1 MSNVTSQPAPE
12 RAASKNKD
20 DPLRSAWR
28 KSYAGLAAISVFSVF
43 INIFKLATPLYV
55 LQILDRVIASRS
67 LETLFMLTAI
77 TLLAIV
83 CGIILEVI
91 RRRMFIHWGNWIE
104 HSFGPTL
111 FTAGLKRD
119 ISQSPASARMLRD
132 VGTIRSFIS
141 GTGLIAW
148 LDIIWAPIFIGCVF
162 LISPPLAYILLI
174 GCLIALVLGS
184 LNELF
189 TRDSR
194 DATYKARKHDR
205 EWVALAER
213 SRETI
218 GSLNMMTNFAHRW
231 SHSAFARLA
240 EGMRT
245 QILNVYFISALRL
258 VGRFLRI
265 GILAVGIWLVI
276 DQVHALGAVI
286 AAAILARTAYSLVQ
300 NAMLKWREMVTAK
313 KAYGQFKAS
322 LLKDHTPQ
330 VSVPK
335 TITPLPLFIEN
346 VNYRY
351 PHQAS
356 SVFRGMDLTVNP
368 GEVLFVIGASASGK
382 TTLCKLAS
390 GLLAPR
396 SGNIRLGDVDIFRLQ
411 RNSMRQDI
419 GHLPQIVTLFPG
431 TVRENIAS
439 MAKGDIDQVVRAAK
453 LAGIHQTILNL
464 PEGYDTQITDNEP
477 LLSSGQRKLIAMARA
492 FYNLPS
498 LIILDEPISHL
509 DFSARSALKNAIKQ
523 LKSEGTIVIVT
534 AQSLS
539 RSKLADKVILLKG
552 KKHEVLPTPEK
563 IAARL
568 RQRSHTRRKKSSR
581 TRRSKNRSN
590 TSGKK
595 ITVATVTAIDAI
607 EP

>member
-1 MSNVTSQPAPE
+1 MSNVTNKLALE
-12 RAASKNKD
+12 RAASKNND
-20 DPLRSAWR
+20 EPLRSAWR
-28 KSYAGLAAISVFSVF
+28 KSYAGLAAISIFSVF

-83 CGIILEVI
+83 CGVILEVI

-104 HSFGPTL
+104 HSFGSTL
-111 FTAGLKRD
+111 FTAGLKKDTSQAPTSSNLLRD
-119 ISQSPASARMLRD
+119 IS
-132 VGTIRSFIS
+132 TIRSFVS

-148 LDIIWAPIFIGCVF
+148 LDIIWAPIFIGFIF

-174 GCLIALVLGS
+174 GCLIALVLGT
-184 LNELF
+184 LNELL

-194 DATYKARKHDR
+194 NATYKARKDDR
-205 EWVALAER
+205 EWVAMAER
-213 SRETI
+213 SRETV

-231 SHSAFARLA
+231 SHSAFARLD

-245 QILNVYFISALRL
+245 QTLNVYFISALRL

-286 AAAILARTAYSLVQ
+286 AANILARTAYSLVQ

-313 KAYGQFKAS
+313 KAYGRFKAS

-335 TITPLPLFIEN
+335 TVTPLPLFIEK

-356 SVFRGMDLTVNP
+356 SVFRGIDLIVNP
-368 GEVLFVIGASASGK
+368 GEVLFVIGSSASGK
-382 TTLCKLAS
+382 STFCKLAS

-396 SGNIRLGDVDIFRLQ
+396 SGNFRLGDVDIFRLQ
-411 RNSMRQDI
+411 RNSMRQDV

-439 MAKGDIDQVVRAAK
+439 MAEGDIAQVLKAAK

-477 LLSSGQRKLIAMARA
+477 LLSAGQRKLIAMARA
-492 FYNLPS
+492 FYRLPS
-498 LIILDEPISHL
+498 LIILDEPMSHL

-534 AQSLS
+534 AQSLN
-539 RSKLADKVILLKG
+539 RGKLADKAILLKG
-552 KKHEVLPTPEK
+552 NKHEVLPTPEK

-568 RQRSHTRRKKSSR
+568 RQRSHTRRKKSSSI
-581 TRRSKNRSN
+581 RRSKSPN

-595 ITVATVTAIDAI
+595 IAAATVTTIDTI